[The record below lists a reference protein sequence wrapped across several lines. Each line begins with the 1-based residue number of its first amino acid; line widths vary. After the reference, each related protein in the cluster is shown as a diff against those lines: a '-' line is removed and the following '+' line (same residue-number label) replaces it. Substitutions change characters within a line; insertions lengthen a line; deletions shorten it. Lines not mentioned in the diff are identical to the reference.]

1 MSIVTL
7 VNRNFR
13 CRRVDGS
20 RLQRDARRR
29 PTHRVIAL
37 DRQLGR
43 H

>member
-1 MSIVTL
+1 MNIVTL
-7 VNRNFR
+7 VNRNI
-13 CRRVDGS
+13 RRRRLNGS
-20 RLQRDARRR
+20 RLQRDARRK